1 MEEYTTFCDD
11 ELKDKAY
18 AIETAGAD
26 LAKLGATIESAK
38 AQAAALADEISTL
51 GSTMAAKD
59 GELYDATKN
68 REAQHADFESAE
80 KELLG
85 SIDALARA
93 AGILKKSMS
102 FAQGQVVPKKMKEVV
117 NALKN
122 VIEAEWVDVSSKRKL
137 HSFLQAR
144 AAAAEDDDLSFSQ
157 PQAKMVAYSSSSGGI
172 LDTIKEMQ
180 GKAQDTLSDLRKKE
194 MTDAQNFAMLE
205 SGLNDEIKHGGDKL
219 STAKKSK
226 AANEEAKASVSASL
240 VE

>member
-1 MEEYTTFCDD
+1 MMKLVLIIALAAPAQAISPVMKVVELLDECKAKVEKDLAAEAAAMEKYTTFCDD

-18 AIETAGAD
+18 AIATAGRD
-26 LAKLGATIESAK
+26 ILGLDATVEDAN
-38 AQAAALADEISTL
+38 AQSAALADEISTL
-51 GSTMAAKD
+51 GSTMASKN

-102 FAQGQVVPKKMKEVV
+102 FAQGQVAPKKMKEVV

-157 PQAKMVAYSSSSGGI
+157 PQATSIAYESSSGGI
-172 LDTIKEMQ
+172 P
-180 GKAQDTLSDLRKKE
+180 
-194 MTDAQNFAMLE
+194 
-205 SGLNDEIKHGGDKL
+205 
-219 STAKKSK
+219 
-226 AANEEAKASVSASL
+226 
-240 VE
+240 